1 MSNNVNIYYDGD
13 SFCQATA
20 IFTDPNLTTYAPS
33 LWYAF
38 GGQKTKKHY
47 HTVKALKDG
56 HHFTLISL
64 NT

>member
-38 GGQKTKKHY
+38 GGQKR
-47 HTVKALKDG
+47 LWRLG
-56 HHFTLISL
+56 QLL
-64 NT
+64 LEPCQPC

>member
-20 IFTDPNLTTYAPS
+20 IFTDPNLTAYAPS

-38 GGQKTKKHY
+38 GGQKR
-47 HTVKALKDG
+47 LWRLG
-56 HHFTLISL
+56 QLL
-64 NT
+64 LEPCQPC